1 MGNLL
6 GCLWEKKEKS
16 SPPLSTKTIYNLIF
30 KKDNW
35 VIDNERSFSDS
46 VVSYKTASPESDL
59 R

>member
-1 MGNLL
+1 M
-6 GCLWEKKEKS
+6 GCLWSIQEKS

-35 VIDNERSFSDS
+35 VIDNEKSFSDS
-46 VVSYKTASPESDL
+46 EVSYKTASPESEL

>member
-1 MGNLL
+1 M
-6 GCLWEKKEKS
+6 GCLWSIQEKS

-35 VIDNERSFSDS
+35 VIDNEKSFSDS
-46 VVSYKTASPESDL
+46 EVSYKISYSPESEL